1 MPIFKIIVVLKIMQ
15 NTKNFTVRIS
25 YDVLIF
31 QADLTMTRSGKTL
44 EAGPE
49 KKEETFYGSRNSP
62 QPIFSVW
69 RKVQLYKLGPAF
81 YILRRLGFGYPRD
94 I

>member
-15 NTKNFTVRIS
+15 ITKNFTVRIS
-25 YDVLIF
+25 NDVLIF

-49 KKEETFYGSRNSP
+49 KKDENFYGSRNSP
-62 QPIFSVW
+62 NLFC
-69 RKVQLYKLGPAF
+69 
-81 YILRRLGFGYPRD
+81 RLGKSTIVQVRTSF
-94 I
+94 